1 VTRNDD
7 VSDKL
12 DWSTMI
18 RNDRIIRVDYAQ

>member
-1 VTRNDD
+1 MTRNDD